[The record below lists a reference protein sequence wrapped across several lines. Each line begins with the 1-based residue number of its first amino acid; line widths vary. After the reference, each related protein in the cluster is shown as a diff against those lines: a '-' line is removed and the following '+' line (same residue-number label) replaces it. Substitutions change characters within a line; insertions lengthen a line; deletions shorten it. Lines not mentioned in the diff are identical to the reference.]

1 MAGARLAP
9 AARALIVLS
18 LFACSSAWLGSTLA
32 VTGPGAADRSP
43 VLVFAPNT
51 RSSAKLPLLL
61 LLHGRCDNALGADA
75 SYHFAN
81 LVDQARVRC
90 QCQGCAR
97 RGHVARMQAASRL
110 GSASRAVAHWTER
123 VPGRFAQ
130 SEFVLVVPEATRS
143 DGSCAAC
150 NSGLLGART
159 CRPWAATA
167 ACCRNLTSVDD
178 STYLMN
184 VVSSVKSK
192 YTIDEQR
199 IFIAGQDAG
208 YGHTTHLL
216 HLSAPLLTR

>member
-18 LFACSSAWLGSTLA
+18 LVASSSAWLGSTLA

-51 RSSAKLPLLL
+51 RSSAKLPLVL

-75 SYHFAN
+75 SFHFAN
-81 LVDQARVRC
+81 LVDQARVRGRC
-90 QCQGCAR
+90 QRSAPR
-97 RGHVARMQAASRL
+97 
-110 GSASRAVAHWTER
+110 GSAACSTALGQRIACAQRLARLTARLAV
-123 VPGRFAQ
+123 PAQ
-130 SEFVLVVPEATRS
+130 SEFVLAVPEATRS
-143 DGSCAAC
+143 DSMCAAC
-150 NSGLLGART
+150 SSGLLGLRT

-167 ACCRNLTSVDD
+167 ACCRNLSSVDD

-184 VVSSVKSK
+184 VLASVKSK
-192 YTIDEQR
+192 YAIDEQR

-208 YGHTTHLL
+208 CVAQL
-216 HLSAPLLTR
+216 HRNRFASPPRG